1 MDRHAR
7 RKLLADIRELA
18 QGDEGLRG
26 HLRLARWTAV
36 MPLDDRAAYLRNLEE
51 LLEDAGDGA
60 YKIARASDALSEE
73 FGPQLRLDSPDGRER
88 ELGVAL
94 AKAGSDLGIAEGK
107 VNRALDGVADAINAL
122 ADHHGIRMASSRAA
136 RDEPLAM
143 SRETFFRLTGLDA
156 DDWGIAERG
165 ADVYVWPGGTART
178 TLPGGRDVT
187 LSGPGYVS
195 PTTLKAVARAYDQA
209 TRRGLYAG
217 YARAPGRIAR
227 DEDAVA
233 LLADELADVAA
244 GVAELLRGLER
255 AARTAQDAQ
264 DHAREMAGDGV
275 WTDADATAIAGL
287 RKGAIAAARTADAL
301 ARETASLS
309 DGAARVTADVRSR
322 SLTRR
327 P

>member
-217 YARAPGRIAR
+217 YARAPGRIAQTR
-227 DEDAVA
+227 TRWPSWPTSWPTSP
-233 LLADELADVAA
+233 
-244 GVAELLRGLER
+244 RGSPSCSGGWR
-255 AARTAQDAQ
+255 GPRGRPRTP
-264 DHAREMAGDGV
+264 
-275 WTDADATAIAGL
+275 
-287 RKGAIAAARTADAL
+287 RTTPG
-301 ARETASLS
+301 RWRGTAS
-309 DGAARVTADVRSR
+309 GRTP
-322 SLTRR
+322 TRR
-327 P
+327 PSRACGRGPSPRHGRRTPWRVRRRPCPTGRPASPPT